1 MTTQIRGCLL
11 RVSLRRLLQVVLVFL
26 AAVIAQPLPA
36 QTNVL
41 PVNRFL
47 LIVETSHAMQHRSDG
62 TLQTVNSLIASRMQ
76 GQLRLNDSIGVWTF
90 NQTLYTG
97 KLPLQE
103 WSEGGRTTI
112 ASKIFDFLKDQTY
125 EKQGQLD
132 KLMPA
137 LLKVVKNSQF
147 ITVVLISDGSQ
158 EIHGTPFDDQIN
170 QLYKQW
176 TPQQQ
181 KSRMPF
187 VTVLRARRGQFTN
200 YSVTSAPWPVDMPP
214 LPEELVKP
222 KAPPSV
228 PVVSA
233 PKPAPPPMAP
243 PLIISGRKP
252 APASVAQ
259 PTSNNSVAVQTS
271 FSGTN
276 ADPSAQPPQNRQPDT
291 AATTSAPTVPDQ
303 RLSEPARGGATPT
316 TQSPPVAQTP
326 GASIEAKSASKPS
339 QAPPPSESS
348 AAPQITERQSL
359 PVASLSNSPANA
371 LGEKPTTQRSEMA
384 PGTDI
389 ATTPPAPATSLAK
402 LIGLGL
408 VLVVSVVGM
417 SIWIWK
423 RRSRPASH
431 VSLITRSL
439 DRDQH

>member
-1 MTTQIRGCLL
+1 MTRQS
-11 RVSLRRLLQVVLVFL
+11 RVSLRRLLHAVLVFL
-26 AAVIAQPLPA
+26 AVGSAQPLPA
-36 QTNVL
+36 QTNASPGAL

-47 LIVETSHAMQHRSDG
+47 LIVETSHEMQRRSDV
-62 TLQTVNSLIASRMQ
+62 TLQTVNALIASRMR

-90 NQTLYTG
+90 NEALYTG

-103 WSEGGRTTI
+103 WSEGGRTAI
-112 ASKIFDFLKDQTY
+112 ASKIFDFLQEQKY

-137 LLKVVKNSQF
+137 VLKVVKNSQF
-147 ITVVLISDGSQ
+147 ITVILISDGSQ
-158 EIHGTPFDDQIN
+158 EMHGTPFDDQIN
-170 QLYKQW
+170 QRYKQW
-176 TPQQQ
+176 TAQQQ

-187 VTVLRARRGQFTN
+187 VTVLRAQRGQFTN
-200 YSVTSAPWPVDMPP
+200 YSVTAAPWPVDMPP

-222 KAPPSV
+222 KAPPSL

-252 APASVAQ
+252 APAPAVTTN
-259 PTSNNSVAVQTS
+259 TSLVQAS
-271 FSGTN
+271 SPGAN
-276 ADPSAQPPQNRQPDT
+276 ADPGAPAAQKKQPD
-291 AATTSAPTVPDQ
+291 AATTASAPTVPDQ
-303 RLSEPARGGATPT
+303 RLSEPAPGNATLAT
-316 TQSPPVAQTP
+316 LSPPLAQTP
-326 GASIEAKSASKPS
+326 GASLESKSASKPS
-339 QAPPPSESS
+339 QAPPPSETSS
-348 AAPQITERQSL
+348 APQTTERQSP
-359 PVASLSNSPANA
+359 PVASLSNPPANRLDA
-371 LGEKPTTQRSEMA
+371 QPTTQRSDA
-384 PGTDI
+384 AAATDI

-423 RRSRPASH
+423 RRRRPSSH
-431 VSLITRSL
+431 ASLITRSL